1 MSARTLRFHNDPVAQ
16 LDRVSVSEAGG
27 HEFESHYLHWPGF
40 PVKASVKTE
49 VPGTLKITQ
58 RQNNCQDLVKS

>member
-1 MSARTLRFHNDPVAQ
+1 MFWKM
-16 LDRVSVSEAGG
+16 LDAWGYSSVGRAPALQAGG
-27 HEFESHYLHWPGF
+27 MSSNLYLHWPGF